1 MATQIVSRV
10 EKNAPL
16 GVVRRSPLFRPWLWL
31 ALGAGFALLANGK
44 DTVALAA
51 WLAPVFLLRFSRT
64 MKAWTG
70 FPVLYLVLPAV
81 FAFQFRGMVPIPGA
95 MYYVFLAI
103 TGLFLLAP
111 YAVDRAIARRLP
123 GLAGTLVFPLM
134 CVAVGFFDSRNIYG
148 TWGNV
153 AYSQYGFLPLVQLVS
168 VTGLFGISF
177 LMAWFASLCNWAW
190 EQELGSRAV
199 RRGVILYGAVM
210 LAVLLWGGTRLVVS
224 APSAATVRSASLSR
238 ADIAAPPDQTWRH
251 VLARN
256 ASPQEAV
263 AMRQWFGE
271 VDDDLLARADREAA
285 AGAKIIFWGETN
297 ALSYKEDEVAL
308 VERGRALARARQI
321 YLAMAIG
328 SFDPTKPRPLENKVV
343 MIEPNGEIAWE
354 YSKAHPVPGSE
365 SAMQLPSD
373 GRLKAIDTPFG
384 RLSSVI
390 CFDAD
395 FPHLLAQA
403 GRLKADIVLDPS
415 NDWQAID
422 PWHTQMATFR
432 AVEQGVNLVRHTSHG
447 LSLAVD
453 YQGRVLGAMDH
464 FAARDHDFVVQ
475 VPTRGVRTVYARIG
489 DLFAWICVAGLV
501 VLGVLALR
509 RSEADRNRGR

>member
-1 MATQIVSRV
+1 MIAEASKRRDEAKSKKT
-10 EKNAPL
+10 L
-16 GVVRRSPLFRPWLWL
+16 GVQHWIDDLPWQ
-31 ALGAGFALLANGK
+31 AANE
-44 DTVALAA
+44 
-51 WLAPVFLLRFSRT
+51 R
-64 MKAWTG
+64 
-70 FPVLYLVLPAV
+70 
-81 FAFQFRGMVPIPGA
+81 PGA

-111 YAVDRAIARRLP
+111 YALDKAIVRRLP
-123 GLAGTLVFPLM
+123 GLPGTPPVFPLM
-134 CVAVGFFDSRNIYG
+134 CVAVGSFDSRSIYG
-148 TWGNV
+148 TWGNA

-177 LMAWFASLCNWAW
+177 LMAWFASLCNWIW
-190 EQELGSRAV
+190 EQGLGTRAV
-199 RRGVILYGAVM
+199 RRDVILYVGVM
-210 LAVLLWGGTRLVVS
+210 LTVLLWGGTRLVVS
-224 APSAATVRSASLSR
+224 APSSTTVRSASLSR
-238 ADIAAPPDQTWRH
+238 ADIPPPPDQIWRH

-256 ASPQEAV
+256 ASPQETA
-263 AMRQWFGE
+263 AMREWFGKA
-271 VDDDLLARADREAA
+271 DDDLLARADREAA

-297 ALSYKEDEVAL
+297 ALSYKEDEGAL

-343 MIEPNGEIAWE
+343 MIAPTGVIAWE

-365 SAMQLPSD
+365 AAMQLPSD
-373 GRLKAIDTPFG
+373 GRLKAVDTPYG
-384 RLSSVI
+384 RLTSVI

-403 GRLKADIVLDPS
+403 GRLKADLVLDPS

-432 AVEQGVNLVRHTSHG
+432 AVEQGVSLVRHTSHG

-464 FAARDHDFVVQ
+464 FAATERDFVVQ

-489 DLFAWICVAGLV
+489 DLFAWICVAGLI
-501 VLGVLALR
+501 VLGVLGWR
-509 RSEADRNRGR
+509 RGRAENESLLLRAGGATTKPIRHHCRSLDSAEPTMPVNR